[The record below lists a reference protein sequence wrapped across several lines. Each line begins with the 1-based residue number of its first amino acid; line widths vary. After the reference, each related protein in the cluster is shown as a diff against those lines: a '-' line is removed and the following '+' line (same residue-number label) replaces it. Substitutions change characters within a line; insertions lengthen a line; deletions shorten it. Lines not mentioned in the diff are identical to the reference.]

1 MIIRVLFTV
10 IILTAALP
18 AQDLNSRIHQLTARE
33 LPSLVELYKHLHSH
47 PELSYQEE
55 ATAARLVS
63 ELKPLG
69 FDITTGIGGH
79 GFVAVMKNGG
89 GPVVMVRTDLDG
101 LPVLEKTGKPYAS
114 DQRATDDQGNDVAV
128 MHACGHDIHM
138 SSFVGAAR
146 LLSQMKDNW
155 AGTLIM
161 IGQPAEE
168 RGTGA
173 RHMLEAGLF
182 EKWPRPDFAL
192 GMHTDAA
199 LEAGKIGYRAG
210 FVLANVDT
218 VDITIRG
225 VSGHGAYPHKTRDP
239 IVIAAQVILG
249 LQTIVSRELRPID
262 AGVVTVGS
270 IHAGTKHNI
279 IPDEVKLQ
287 LTVRS
292 YSDESRK
299 LILDAIRRITVGMA
313 RAAGVPPDREPTI
326 TLASEEYT
334 PATYNDPKLVERMLP
349 VWNRLLGESQ
359 VVERDPEMGG
369 EDFGRFGREKPPTP
383 IFMFRVG
390 TVAKETMAASMQ
402 PGGPPLPSLH
412 SSIYAPDPKPAL
424 EAGTKAMTAAVLEL
438 MAK

>member
-1 MIIRVLFTV
+1 MIIRVLFTLV
-10 IILTAALP
+10 IFSASLL
-18 AQDLNSRIHQLTARE
+18 AQGVNNRIDQLTARE

-79 GFVAVMKNGG
+79 GFVAVMKNGT

-114 DQRATDDQGNDVAV
+114 DQRTTDDLGKDVAV

-146 LLSQMKDNW
+146 LLSQLKDNW

-239 IVIAAQVILG
+239 IVIAAQVILS

-262 AGVVTVGS
+262 PGVVTVGS

-279 IPDEVKLQ
+279 IPDEAKLQ
-287 LTVRS
+287 ITVRS
-292 YSDESRK
+292 YTDETRK
-299 LILDAIRRITVGMA
+299 ILLDGIRDVTISTC
-313 RAAGVPPDREPTI
+313 RAMGCTKDPDVVIREH
-326 TLASEEYT
+326 EFT
-334 PATYNDPKLVERMLP
+334 PSTYNDPSLTAAAVEVFGKVIGPDRVVDRAP
-349 VWNRLLGESQ
+349 V
-359 VVERDPEMGG
+359 MGG
-369 EDFGRFGREKPPTP
+369 EDFSRYTRELGVPGL
-383 IFMFRVG
+383 IFWLGSVPQDRYDR
-390 TVAKETMAASMQ
+390 SQQ
-402 PGGPPLPSLH
+402 PGGEPLPSLH
-412 SSIYAPDPKPAL
+412 SSKYFPDPEPTISTGVKCLTSLAL
-424 EAGTKAMTAAVLEL
+424 SLLES
-438 MAK
+438 K